1 MSFPIHRGRR
11 LRRTPALRALAQ
23 ETRLAPA
30 QLVAPIFVRT
40 GQGAARA
47 DRLDARPR
55 PAVARPRRQRGRGAG
70 RRSAS
75 ARCCCSGSPTAR
87 TPAGSAAWDPDGPV
101 PAAIARIREAAPDL
115 SIWADVCLCEY
126 TDHGH
131 CGVLDDGVVDN
142 DATLPLLARAAVAYA
157 VAGADVIA
165 PSDMMDGRVGA
176 IRAALDAAGC
186 AQTAI
191 VSYAA
196 KYASAFYGPFRE
208 AAGSTPQHGDRRGYQ
223 MDPPN
228 VREAMREAL
237 ADVAEGADM
246 VMVKPGLPYLDV
258 IRAIRERVD
267 VPVVAYQVSGEFA
280 MLCAAAERGWIDGR
294 ARRWKPR
301 WPCAAPAP
309 TSSSPISPASWPRR
323 SAGRR
328 WPPRFPHTD
337 DPPRPRPPP
346 PPGSTAPAGSRRAA
360 SIRRCAPLRRCGCDP
375 IAIVS
380 ARGAQVHDGDRP
392 HVHRLHRRLG
402 TGAARARAS

>member
-1 MSFPIHRGRR
+1 MSFPVHRGRR

-47 DRLDARPR
+47 DRVDAGPRAPLARRGRPR
-55 PAVARPRRQRGRGAG
+55 GGGAG
-70 RRSAS
+70 R
-75 ARCCCSGSPTAR
+75 ARRRRGAALRHSRRAR
-87 TPAGSAAWDPDGPV
+87 TPAARRPGIPTGRCRE
-101 PAAIARIREAAPDL
+101 AIARIREAAPAL

-208 AAGSTPQHGDRRGYQ
+208 AAGSTPQTRR
-223 MDPPN
+223 PA
-228 VREAMREAL
+228 R
-237 ADVAEGADM
+237 
-246 VMVKPGLPYLDV
+246 LPDGSAQ
-258 IRAIRERVD
+258 R
-267 VPVVAYQVSGEFA
+267 P
-280 MLCAAAERGWIDGR
+280 RGR
-294 ARRWKPR
+294 SARP
-301 WPCAAPAP
+301 WPTSTKAP
-309 TSSSPISPASWPRR
+309 TW
-323 SAGRR
+323 
-328 WPPRFPHTD
+328 
-337 DPPRPRPPP
+337 
-346 PPGSTAPAGSRRAA
+346 
-360 SIRRCAPLRRCGCDP
+360 
-375 IAIVS
+375 
-380 ARGAQVHDGDRP
+380 
-392 HVHRLHRRLG
+392 
-402 TGAARARAS
+402 